1 MYEGEI
7 LKHVLF
13 FLFYFWMENF
23 KSTFQQ
29 IAAVGIA
36 EPIYNQIEFFSVKKK
51 NPLNLEGSALLP
63 TSPLIL
69 FDNITHTRS
78 PSYHVLQE
86 HN

>member
-23 KSTFQQ
+23 KSTVQQ

-36 EPIYNQIEFFSVKKK
+36 EPIYNKIEFFSIRKKTLWIWK
-51 NPLNLEGSALLP
+51 EALCSLP
-63 TSPLIL
+63 T
-69 FDNITHTRS
+69 H
-78 PSYHVLQE
+78 SYFSTTSHPPAVPAIMFLKA